1 MRARSLLSLTTA
13 LLLLCGAP
21 SLAQNDGSDTA
32 PEHKGNTGWTGGA
45 QDHPSQTDE
54 RSGEAGNDAQGRGQ
68 SQRDA
73 ESAAGQPS
81 TATGVDLNGSPRRFP
96 ADKTP
101 E

>member
-1 MRARSLLSLTTA
+1 MSARSILSLA
-13 LLLLCGAP
+13 AAVLLLGGAP
-21 SLAQNDGSDTA
+21 SVAQNDSSATA

-45 QDHPSQTDE
+45 QDHPSQTGE
-54 RSGEAGNDAQGRGQ
+54 RGEAGTSGQ
-68 SQRDA
+68 SRRDA

-81 TATGVDLNGSPRRFP
+81 TATGVDLNGPPRRFP